1 MKGGS
6 IMKKRMLPTA
16 ADQPEDFLHL
26 MNMYGLQY
34 DGHHDGYSN
43 SYKNSM
49 TRGESTIHV
58 YECNGNTYDVVVT
71 DTTPEGLVSSRTL
84 TVSEVYD
91 LISYLDLLMTRYE
104 TEIMSTCCMY
114 DISGRDQVILAAI
127 STRDLSKSL
136 VRVKSSNIWAYTIN
150 VKDRKAKTGDVLC
163 QFKGKNGGP
172 GDIYMYFDVPV
183 SLWRKWLAAN
193 SKGHFFW
200 QFIRNNFYY
209 RKLTGDKK
217 GKLRNAIN

>member
-1 MKGGS
+1 
-6 IMKKRMLPTA
+6 MKKRMLPTA
-16 ADQPEDFLHL
+16 ADQPKDFLHL

-49 TRGESTIHV
+49 THGESTIHV
-58 YECNGNTYDVVVT
+58 YECNGNTYDIVVT

-104 TEIMSTCCMY
+104 NEIMSTCCMY

-127 STRDLSKSL
+127 STRDLSKNL

-183 SLWRKWLAAN
+183 SLWRKWLAAT
-193 SKGHFFW
+193 SKGSFFW
-200 QFIRNNFYY
+200 RYIRNNFWY

-217 GKLRNAIN
+217 GKLKNAIN

>member
-1 MKGGS
+1 MK
-6 IMKKRMLPTA
+6 RRVYATA
-16 ADQPEDFLHL
+16 EDQPKDFEHL

-43 SYKNSM
+43 SYQNKM
-49 TRGESTIHV
+49 TECESIIHV
-58 YECNGNTYDVVVT
+58 YDCNNSYEVVVT
-71 DTTPEGLVSSRTL
+71 DTTLAGLVSSRNATFM
-84 TVSEVYD
+84 EVED
-91 LISYLDLLMTRYE
+91 LISYLDLLMSRYE
-104 TEIMSTCCMY
+104 I
-114 DISGRDQVILAAI
+114 DIISANTICYTANRQEVILAAI
-127 STRDLSKSL
+127 SSRDLSKNL

-150 VKDRKAKTGDVLC
+150 VKDSKAKTGDVLC

-183 SLWRKWLAAN
+183 TLWRKWLAAT

-217 GKLRNAIN
+217 GKLKNAIN